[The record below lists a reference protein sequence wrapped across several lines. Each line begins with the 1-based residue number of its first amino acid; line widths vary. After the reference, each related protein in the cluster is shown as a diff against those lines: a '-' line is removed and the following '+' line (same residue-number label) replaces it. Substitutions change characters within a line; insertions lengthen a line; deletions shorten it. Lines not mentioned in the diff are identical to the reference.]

1 MRVKFY
7 WGQNE
12 DYRPGDS
19 ISLSSEKVLQRGRV
33 EGQYICNFGEGGVHA
48 IKHIFFFRFLL
59 VMSSSCHHEGF

>member
-12 DYRPGDS
+12 NYSLGDS

-33 EGQYICNFGEGGVHA
+33 EGQYICEFGEGGTHA
-48 IKHIFFFRFLL
+48 IKHIFFFQ
-59 VMSSSCHHEGF
+59 VSASHE